1 MAIDAE
7 GYGYRAGEEGLERL
21 LRDARVLSPAGI
33 EGAAQAGRS
42 AGAADPRQAEPRAI
56 CDARPANGGGPALA
70 PGRGTSR
77 AARLIGLRIDPA
89 AAKARFDA
97 GDAVPV
103 DVTSS
108 LVYPAV
114 SHR

>member
-1 MAIDAE
+1 
-7 GYGYRAGEEGLERL
+7 
-21 LRDARVLSPAGI
+21 
-33 EGAAQAGRS
+33 
-42 AGAADPRQAEPRAI
+42 
-56 CDARPANGGGPALA
+56 
-70 PGRGTSR
+70 
-77 AARLIGLRIDPA
+77 LIGLRIDPA

-114 SHR
+114 SHRIPKSIRIPPEPIIRGLNAARPAAEILKHLEALPTDRELIAYCT